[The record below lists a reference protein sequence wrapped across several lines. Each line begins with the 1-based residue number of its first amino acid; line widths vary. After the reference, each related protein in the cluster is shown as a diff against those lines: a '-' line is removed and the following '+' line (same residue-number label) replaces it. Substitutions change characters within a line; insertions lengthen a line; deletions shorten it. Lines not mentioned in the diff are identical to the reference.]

1 MVKGYSENTVKIL
14 LDLANYL
21 ALMKHL
27 TKMLHGLVQPLMC
40 VLPTCAQYSMM
51 TKRIKAN

>member
-27 TKMLHGLVQPLMC
+27 RDVTWPSPALDVCFTHMC
-40 VLPTCAQYSMM
+40 TIQHDDQ
-51 TKRIKAN
+51 KD